1 MCRTLDGW
9 RLNQPMLPTHSQAR
23 ILPILLPAISGAGL
37 AVGLALRLAGRPDWG
52 EAIWAIATV
61 PVLLSL
67 LVQIIR
73 SLRRGETG
81 LDIVAALSMSAALA
95 FGEYLAAAVVALMY
109 AGGNFLESF
118 AERRAGR
125 EMTALLS
132 RVPRTALRMR
142 NSHLEEVA
150 LEAVEPGDR
159 IVVRTGEIVP
169 VDGMAESEALL
180 DYSSLTGESL
190 PVKREI
196 NEAVLSGGGN
206 VGRAFNLLA
215 RRSAAQSTFA
225 GIVRLVEEARGSK
238 APMTRLADRYAIVF
252 LIFTVVVSLGAWLWS
267 GDPIRALSVLVIA
280 TPCPLI
286 LAVPVAI
293 VSGLSRAAKA
303 GVLIKGGKALEAL
316 ARIRTVVVDK
326 TGTLTGGAARLIAAH
341 TVSNFAADEAI
352 RIAASL
358 DQASTHIIAQAI
370 VAEAHA
376 RKLSLSAPT
385 HIDETAGEG
394 VSGRVENMNVVVGGM
409 KYVRRHARAGNPL
422 PLKSHKMAG
431 AVIVALA
438 INGKIVAIFVLADAL
453 RTGVKGFLDALRAN
467 GIERVVLA
475 SGDRQTV
482 AEHIAAGLPI
492 DVVKGDLSPEEKVA
506 IVLSERRR
514 APVMMVGDGVND
526 APALAAA
533 DVGVAMGATGAAASA
548 EAADVVILLDR
559 LDALLPALKI
569 ARRAKAIALES
580 VIAGLSLS
588 IVGMVVAAF
597 GYLTPVEGAMIQ
609 EAIDVMVI
617 VNALRVL
624 R

>member
-1 MCRTLDGW
+1 MFR
-9 RLNQPMLPTHSQAR
+9 THSQAR
-23 ILPILLPAISGAGL
+23 IFPILLPAIPGAGL
-37 AVGLALRLAGRPDWG
+37 AAGLTLRFAGRPDWG

-61 PVLLSL
+61 PVLISL

-73 SLRRGETG
+73 SLRHGETG

-95 FGEYLAAAVVALMY
+95 FGENLAAAVVALMY
-109 AGGNFLESF
+109 AGGKFLESF

-132 RVPRTALRMR
+132 RAPRTALRLR
-142 NSHLEEVA
+142 NGHLDEISLEMVA
-150 LEAVEPGDR
+150 PGDR
-159 IVVRTGEIVP
+159 LVVRTGEIVP
-169 VDGMAESEALL
+169 VDGIAESEALL

-196 NEAVLSGGGN
+196 DEAVLSGSSN

-225 GIVRLVEEARGSK
+225 GIVRLVEEAQRSK
-238 APMTRLADRYAIVF
+238 APMTRLADRYAIIF
-252 LIFTVVVSLGAWLWS
+252 LIFTVVVSLSAWLWS

-316 ARIRTVVVDK
+316 TRIRTVVIDK
-326 TGTLTGGAARLIAAH
+326 TGTLTGGAVRLIAIH
-341 TVSNFAADEAI
+341 TNPDLAAEEAL

-358 DQASTHIIAQAI
+358 DQTSTHVIAQAL

-376 RKLSLSAPT
+376 RKLSLSTPT
-385 HIDETAGEG
+385 HIDETAGQG
-394 VSGRVENMNVVVGGM
+394 VTGIVENRRVAVGGM
-409 KYVRRHARAGNPL
+409 KYVRQRASAGQTL
-422 PLKSHKMAG
+422 PFEDHGITG

-438 INGKIVAIFVLADAL
+438 IDGKIAAIFVLSDAL
-453 RTGVKGFLDALRAN
+453 RAGSKGFLDALRSN
-467 GIERVVLA
+467 GVERIVLA

-492 DVVKGDLSPEEKVA
+492 DAVKGDLAPEQKVA
-506 IVLSERRR
+506 VVLLERRN

-559 LDALLPALKI
+559 LDALLPALLI
-569 ARRAKAIALES
+569 AQRAKAIALQS
-580 VIAGLSLS
+580 VIAGLGLS
-588 IVGMVVAAF
+588 MIGMFVAAF
-597 GYLTPVEGAMIQ
+597 GYLTPVEGALMQ

>member
-1 MCRTLDGW
+1 
-9 RLNQPMLPTHSQAR
+9 
-23 ILPILLPAISGAGL
+23 
-37 AVGLALRLAGRPDWG
+37 
-52 EAIWAIATV
+52 
-61 PVLLSL
+61 
-67 LVQIIR
+67 
-73 SLRRGETG
+73 
-81 LDIVAALSMSAALA
+81 
-95 FGEYLAAAVVALMY
+95 
-109 AGGNFLESF
+109 
-118 AERRAGR
+118 
-125 EMTALLS
+125 
-132 RVPRTALRMR
+132 
-142 NSHLEEVA
+142 
-150 LEAVEPGDR
+150 
-159 IVVRTGEIVP
+159 
-169 VDGMAESEALL
+169 
-180 DYSSLTGESL
+180 
-190 PVKREI
+190 
-196 NEAVLSGGGN
+196 
-206 VGRAFNLLA
+206 
-215 RRSAAQSTFA
+215 
-225 GIVRLVEEARGSK
+225 
-238 APMTRLADRYAIVF
+238 
-252 LIFTVVVSLGAWLWS
+252 
-267 GDPIRALSVLVIA
+267 
-280 TPCPLI
+280 
-286 LAVPVAI
+286 
-293 VSGLSRAAKA
+293 
-303 GVLIKGGKALEAL
+303 
-316 ARIRTVVVDK
+316 
-326 TGTLTGGAARLIAAH
+326 
-341 TVSNFAADEAI
+341 
-352 RIAASL
+352 
-358 DQASTHIIAQAI
+358 
-370 VAEAHA
+370 
-376 RKLSLSAPT
+376 
-385 HIDETAGEG
+385 
-394 VSGRVENMNVVVGGM
+394 MNVAVGGM
-409 KYVRRHARAGNPL
+409 KYVRRHARAGNHL
-422 PLKSHKMAG
+422 PLKSHKMTG

-533 DVGVAMGATGAAASA
+533 DVGVAMGAMGAAASA